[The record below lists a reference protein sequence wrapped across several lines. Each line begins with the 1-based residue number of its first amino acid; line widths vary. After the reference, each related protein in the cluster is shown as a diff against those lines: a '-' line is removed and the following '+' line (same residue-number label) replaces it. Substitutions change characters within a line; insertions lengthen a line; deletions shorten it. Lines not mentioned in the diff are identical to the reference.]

1 MSEHGNQKL
10 TAVYNKYSDQMYR
23 ISLAQLQN
31 AEDAKDAVHDVFLRY
46 LDSNISFID
55 ENHEKAWF
63 IRATVNRCKDIYRR
77 RKIRT
82 YVSIDEIRETV
93 ADKSQADTVFGV
105 YRALESLPEKY
116 RIVITLH
123 YLEGFSVDEISQM
136 LTIGSSAVKMRL
148 SRGRE
153 ALRDIIG
160 KEEK

>member
-1 MSEHGNQKL
+1 MSEHGNEKL

-31 AEDAKDAVHDVFLRY
+31 SEDAADAVHDVFVRF
-46 LDSNISFID
+46 LDSSISFID

-63 IRATVNRCKDIYRR
+63 IRATVNRCKDIYRK

-82 YVSIDEIRETV
+82 HLSIDEIRETV
-93 ADKSQADTVFGV
+93 ADISQADTAFEVIKS
-105 YRALESLPEKY
+105 LDSLPEKN

-136 LTIGSSAVKMRL
+136 LSIGNSAVKMRL

-153 ALRDIIG
+153 ALKEIISR
-160 KEEK
+160 EEK

>member
-93 ADKSQADTVFGV
+93 ADKSQADTAFGV